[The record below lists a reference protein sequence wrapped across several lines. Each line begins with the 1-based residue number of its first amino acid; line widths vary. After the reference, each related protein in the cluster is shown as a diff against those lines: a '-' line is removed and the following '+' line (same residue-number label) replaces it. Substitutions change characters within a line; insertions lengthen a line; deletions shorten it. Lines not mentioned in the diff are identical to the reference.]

1 MAVIASVPIVF
12 PNELLRAEKVIS
24 SIYLVNTMDKAT
36 YLSAALLVVLL
47 AMSVTLSTIAQQQ
60 QQQQSLTNG
69 QTTTTSTQIVN
80 FTQLFEQKFVSY
92 VGTPPVRVVYQSP
105 TTVILVGHAKILNTK
120 IALVNNQQLWQA
132 VDIVKEQGFTVDS
145 VVTSGLSTINNP
157 LVYHI
162 ILSHN
167 KT

>member
-1 MAVIASVPIVF
+1 
-12 PNELLRAEKVIS
+12 
-24 SIYLVNTMDKAT
+24 MDKAT
-36 YLSAALLVVLL
+36 YLSAALVVVLL
-47 AMSVTLSTIAQQQ
+47 SMSVTLSTIAQQQ
-60 QQQQSLTNG
+60 QPRTNA
-69 QTTTTSTQIVN
+69 QTTTTSTQIAN
-80 FTQLFEQKFVSY
+80 FTQLFEQKFVSHL
-92 VGTPPVRVVYQSP
+92 GAPPVRVVYQSP

-132 VDIVKEQGFTVDS
+132 VDIVKEQGFNVDS

>member
-1 MAVIASVPIVF
+1 
-12 PNELLRAEKVIS
+12 
-24 SIYLVNTMDKAT
+24 MDKAT
-36 YLSAALLVVLL
+36 YLSAALVVVLL
-47 AMSVTLSTIAQQQ
+47 SMSVTLSTIAQQQ
-60 QQQQSLTNG
+60 QPRTNA
-69 QTTTTSTQIVN
+69 QTTTTSTQIAN
-80 FTQLFEQKFVSY
+80 FTQLFEQKFVSHL
-92 VGTPPVRVVYQSP
+92 GAPPVRVVYQSP

>member
-1 MAVIASVPIVF
+1 
-12 PNELLRAEKVIS
+12 
-24 SIYLVNTMDKAT
+24 MDKAT
-36 YLSAALLVVLL
+36 YLSAAAVVVLL

-60 QQQQSLTNG
+60 QQPRTNG
-69 QTTTTSTQIVN
+69 QTSTTTSTQIVN
-80 FTQLFEQKFVSY
+80 FTQLFEQKFVSHL
-92 VGTPPVRVVYQSP
+92 GTPPVQVIYQSP
-105 TTVILVGHAKILNTK
+105 ATVILVGHAKILNTK

-145 VVTSGLSTINNP
+145 VATSGLSTINNP

>member
-1 MAVIASVPIVF
+1 
-12 PNELLRAEKVIS
+12 
-24 SIYLVNTMDKAT
+24 MDKAT
-36 YLSAALLVVLL
+36 YLSAALVIVLL
-47 AMSVTLSTIAQQQ
+47 AMSVTLAAIAQQQ
-60 QQQQSLTNG
+60 QPPRANG
-69 QTTTTSTQIVN
+69 QTTTTSSQIVN
-80 FTQLFEQKFVSY
+80 FTQLFEQKFASY
-92 VGTPPVRVVYQSP
+92 LGASPVRVVYQSP

-132 VDIVKEQGFTVDS
+132 VDIVKEHGFTVDS

-167 KT
+167 KI

>member
-1 MAVIASVPIVF
+1 
-12 PNELLRAEKVIS
+12 
-24 SIYLVNTMDKAT
+24 MDKAT
-36 YLSAALLVVLL
+36 YLSAAAVVVLL
-47 AMSVTLSTIAQQQ
+47 AMSLTLSTIAQQQ
-60 QQQQSLTNG
+60 QPPPHTNG

-80 FTQLFEQKFVSY
+80 FTQLFEQKFVSHL
-92 VGTPPVRVVYQSP
+92 GAPSVRVVYQSP

-145 VVTSGLSTINNP
+145 VEASGLSTINNP
-157 LVYHI
+157 LIYHI

-167 KT
+167 KP

>member
-1 MAVIASVPIVF
+1 
-12 PNELLRAEKVIS
+12 
-24 SIYLVNTMDKAT
+24 MDKAT
-36 YLSAALLVVLL
+36 YLSAAAVVVLL
-47 AMSVTLSTIAQQQ
+47 ATSVTLSTIAQQQ
-60 QQQQSLTNG
+60 QPRTNG
-69 QTTTTSTQIVN
+69 QTITTSTQIVN
-80 FTQLFEQKFVSY
+80 FTRLFEQKFVSHL
-92 VGTPPVRVVYQSP
+92 GAPPVRVVYQSP

-167 KT
+167 KTQG

>member
-1 MAVIASVPIVF
+1 MMEDISNV
-12 PNELLRAEKVIS
+12 LLRAEKVIN

-36 YLSAALLVVLL
+36 YLSAAAVVVLL

-60 QQQQSLTNG
+60 QPRTNG
-69 QTTTTSTQIVN
+69 QTSTTTSTQIVN
-80 FTQLFEQKFVSY
+80 FTQLFEQKFVSH
-92 VGTPPVRVVYQSP
+92 VGTPPVQVIYQSP
-105 TTVILVGHAKILNTK
+105 ATVILVGHAKILNTK

>member
-1 MAVIASVPIVF
+1 
-12 PNELLRAEKVIS
+12 
-24 SIYLVNTMDKAT
+24 MDKAT

-80 FTQLFEQKFVSY
+80 FTQLFEQKFVSHL
-92 VGTPPVRVVYQSP
+92 GAPPVRVVYQSP

-132 VDIVKEQGFTVDS
+132 VDIVKEQGFNIDS

>member
-1 MAVIASVPIVF
+1 
-12 PNELLRAEKVIS
+12 
-24 SIYLVNTMDKAT
+24 MDKAT
-36 YLSAALLVVLL
+36 YLSAALVVVLL
-47 AMSVTLSTIAQQQ
+47 SMSVTLSTIAQQQ
-60 QQQQSLTNG
+60 PPRTNG

-80 FTQLFEQKFVSY
+80 FTQLFEQKFVSHL
-92 VGTPPVRVVYQSP
+92 GAPSVRVVYQSP

-145 VVTSGLSTINNP
+145 VVASGLSTINNP
-157 LVYHI
+157 LIYHI

-167 KT
+167 KP

>member
-1 MAVIASVPIVF
+1 
-12 PNELLRAEKVIS
+12 
-24 SIYLVNTMDKAT
+24 MDKAT
-36 YLSAALLVVLL
+36 YLSAVLVVVLL
-47 AMSVTLSTIAQQQ
+47 AMSVALSTIEQQQ
-60 QQQQSLTNG
+60 PPPRTDG
-69 QTTTTSTQIVN
+69 QITTTASTQIVN
-80 FTQLFEQKFVSY
+80 FTELFEQKFVSRL
-92 VGTPPVRVVYQSP
+92 GAPPPVRVVYQSP

>member
-1 MAVIASVPIVF
+1 
-12 PNELLRAEKVIS
+12 
-24 SIYLVNTMDKAT
+24 MDKAT
-36 YLSAALLVVLL
+36 YLSAVLVVVLL
-47 AMSVTLSTIAQQQ
+47 AMSVTLSTIE
-60 QQQQSLTNG
+60 QQQQSPPRTDG
-69 QTTTTSTQIVN
+69 QITTTASTQIVN
-80 FTQLFEQKFVSY
+80 FTELFEQKFVSRL
-92 VGTPPVRVVYQSP
+92 GAPPPVRVVYQSP

>member
-1 MAVIASVPIVF
+1 
-12 PNELLRAEKVIS
+12 
-24 SIYLVNTMDKAT
+24 MDKAT
-36 YLSAALLVVLL
+36 YLSAALVVVLL

-60 QQQQSLTNG
+60 QPRTNA
-69 QTTTTSTQIVN
+69 QTTTTSTQIAN
-80 FTQLFEQKFVSY
+80 FTQLFEQKFVSHL
-92 VGTPPVRVVYQSP
+92 GAPPVRVVYQSP

-145 VVTSGLSTINNP
+145 VVTSDLSTINNL

>member
-1 MAVIASVPIVF
+1 
-12 PNELLRAEKVIS
+12 
-24 SIYLVNTMDKAT
+24 MDKAT
-36 YLSAALLVVLL
+36 YLSAALVVVLL
-47 AMSVTLSTIAQQQ
+47 AMSITLSTIAQQQ
-60 QQQQSLTNG
+60 LRTNG

-80 FTQLFEQKFVSY
+80 FTQLFEQKFVSHL
-92 VGTPPVRVVYQSP
+92 GTPPVQVIYQSP
-105 TTVILVGHAKILNTK
+105 ATVILVGHAKILNTK

-167 KT
+167 NT

>member
-1 MAVIASVPIVF
+1 
-12 PNELLRAEKVIS
+12 
-24 SIYLVNTMDKAT
+24 MDKAT

-60 QQQQSLTNG
+60 QQSLTNG
-69 QTTTTSTQIVN
+69 QTTTISTQIVN
-80 FTQLFEQKFVSY
+80 FTQLFEQKFVSHL
-92 VGTPPVRVVYQSP
+92 GAPPVRVVYQSP

-132 VDIVKEQGFTVDS
+132 VDIVKEQGFNVDS

>member
-1 MAVIASVPIVF
+1 
-12 PNELLRAEKVIS
+12 
-24 SIYLVNTMDKAT
+24 MDKAT

-60 QQQQSLTNG
+60 QQPRTNG
-69 QTTTTSTQIVN
+69 QTTTISTQIVN
-80 FTQLFEQKFVSY
+80 FTQLFEQKFVSHL
-92 VGTPPVRVVYQSP
+92 GAPPVRVVYQSP

-120 IALVNNQQLWQA
+120 IALVNNQPLWQA
-132 VDIVKEQGFTVDS
+132 VDIVKEQGFNVDS

>member
-1 MAVIASVPIVF
+1 
-12 PNELLRAEKVIS
+12 
-24 SIYLVNTMDKAT
+24 MDKAT

-47 AMSVTLSTIAQQQ
+47 AVSVTLSTIAQ

-80 FTQLFEQKFVSY
+80 FTQLFEQKFVSHL
-92 VGTPPVRVVYQSP
+92 GAPPVRVVYQSP

-132 VDIVKEQGFTVDS
+132 VDIVKEQGFNVDS

>member
-1 MAVIASVPIVF
+1 
-12 PNELLRAEKVIS
+12 
-24 SIYLVNTMDKAT
+24 MDKAT
-36 YLSAALLVVLL
+36 YLSAALVVALL

-60 QQQQSLTNG
+60 PRTNA

-80 FTQLFEQKFVSY
+80 FTQLFEKKFVSHL
-92 VGTPPVRVVYQSP
+92 GAPPVRVVYQSP
-105 TTVILVGHAKILNTK
+105 TTVILVGHAKILNTN

>member
-1 MAVIASVPIVF
+1 
-12 PNELLRAEKVIS
+12 
-24 SIYLVNTMDKAT
+24 MDKAT

-47 AMSVTLSTIAQQQ
+47 AVSVTLSTIAQ

-80 FTQLFEQKFVSY
+80 FTQLFEQKFVSHL
-92 VGTPPVRVVYQSP
+92 GAPPVRVVYQSP

-132 VDIVKEQGFTVDS
+132 VDIVKEQGSNGS

>member
-1 MAVIASVPIVF
+1 
-12 PNELLRAEKVIS
+12 
-24 SIYLVNTMDKAT
+24 MDKAT
-36 YLSAALLVVLL
+36 YLSAAAVVVLL
-47 AMSVTLSTIAQQQ
+47 ATSVTLSTIAQQQ
-60 QQQQSLTNG
+60 QPRTNG
-69 QTTTTSTQIVN
+69 QTITTSTQIVN
-80 FTQLFEQKFVSY
+80 FTRLFEQKFVSHL
-92 VGTPPVRVVYQSP
+92 GAPPVRVVYQSP

-167 KT
+167 KKQG

>member
-1 MAVIASVPIVF
+1 
-12 PNELLRAEKVIS
+12 
-24 SIYLVNTMDKAT
+24 MDKAT

-60 QQQQSLTNG
+60 QQSLTNG
-69 QTTTTSTQIVN
+69 QTTTTSTQMVN
-80 FTQLFEQKFVSY
+80 FTQLFEQKFVSHL
-92 VGTPPVRVVYQSP
+92 GAPPVRVVYQSP

-132 VDIVKEQGFTVDS
+132 VDIVKEQGFNVDS
-145 VVTSGLSTINNP
+145 VVTSGLSTIDNP

>member
-1 MAVIASVPIVF
+1 
-12 PNELLRAEKVIS
+12 
-24 SIYLVNTMDKAT
+24 MDKAT

-47 AMSVTLSTIAQQQ
+47 AMSVTLSTIAQ

-80 FTQLFEQKFVSY
+80 FTQLFEQKFVSH
-92 VGTPPVRVVYQSP
+92 VGTPPVQVIYQSP
-105 TTVILVGHAKILNTK
+105 ATVILVGHAKILNTK

>member
-1 MAVIASVPIVF
+1 
-12 PNELLRAEKVIS
+12 
-24 SIYLVNTMDKAT
+24 MDKAT

-47 AMSVTLSTIAQQQ
+47 AVSVTLSTIAQ

-80 FTQLFEQKFVSY
+80 FTQLFEQKFVSHL
-92 VGTPPVRVVYQSP
+92 GAPPVRVVYQSP

-132 VDIVKEQGFTVDS
+132 VDIVKEQGFNIDS

>member
-1 MAVIASVPIVF
+1 
-12 PNELLRAEKVIS
+12 
-24 SIYLVNTMDKAT
+24 MDKAT
-36 YLSAALLVVLL
+36 YLSVALVVVLL

-60 QQQQSLTNG
+60 PRTNG

-80 FTQLFEQKFVSY
+80 FTQLFEQKFVSHI
-92 VGTPPVRVVYQSP
+92 GGPPVRVVYQSP
-105 TTVILVGHAKILNTK
+105 TTVILIGHAKILNTK

>member
-1 MAVIASVPIVF
+1 
-12 PNELLRAEKVIS
+12 
-24 SIYLVNTMDKAT
+24 MDKAT
-36 YLSAALLVVLL
+36 YLSAALVVVLL
-47 AMSVTLSTIAQQQ
+47 AMSVTLATIAEQQQ
-60 QQQQSLTNG
+60 PRANG
-69 QTTTTSTQIVN
+69 QTTTTSSQIVN
-80 FTQLFEQKFVSY
+80 FTQLFEQKFASY
-92 VGTPPVRVVYQSP
+92 LGASPVWIVYQSP

-132 VDIVKEQGFTVDS
+132 VDIVKEQGFNVDS

>member
-1 MAVIASVPIVF
+1 
-12 PNELLRAEKVIS
+12 
-24 SIYLVNTMDKAT
+24 MDKAT
-36 YLSAALLVVLL
+36 YLSAALVVVLL
-47 AMSVTLSTIAQQQ
+47 SMSVTLSTIAQQQ
-60 QQQQSLTNG
+60 QPRTNA
-69 QTTTTSTQIVN
+69 QTTTTSTQIAN
-80 FTQLFEQKFVSY
+80 FTQLFEQKFVSHL
-92 VGTPPVRVVYQSP
+92 GAPPVLVVYQSP

>member
-1 MAVIASVPIVF
+1 
-12 PNELLRAEKVIS
+12 
-24 SIYLVNTMDKAT
+24 MDKAT
-36 YLSAALLVVLL
+36 YLSVALVVVLL

-60 QQQQSLTNG
+60 QPRTNA

-80 FTQLFEQKFVSY
+80 FTQLFEQKFVSHL
-92 VGTPPVRVVYQSP
+92 GAPPVRVVYQSP

>member
-1 MAVIASVPIVF
+1 
-12 PNELLRAEKVIS
+12 
-24 SIYLVNTMDKAT
+24 MDKAT
-36 YLSAALLVVLL
+36 YLSAAAVVSRIG
-47 AMSVTLSTIAQQQ
+47 AP
-60 QQQQSLTNG
+60 
-69 QTTTTSTQIVN
+69 
-80 FTQLFEQKFVSY
+80 
-92 VGTPPVRVVYQSP
+92 PPVRVVYQSP

>member
-1 MAVIASVPIVF
+1 
-12 PNELLRAEKVIS
+12 
-24 SIYLVNTMDKAT
+24 MDKAT
-36 YLSAALLVVLL
+36 YLSAALVVVLL
-47 AMSVTLSTIAQQQ
+47 AMSVTLSTLA

-69 QTTTTSTQIVN
+69 QTTTISTQIVN
-80 FTQLFEQKFVSY
+80 FTQLFEQKFVSHL
-92 VGTPPVRVVYQSP
+92 GAPPVRVVYQSP

-132 VDIVKEQGFTVDS
+132 VDIVKEHGFTIDS
-145 VVTSGLSTINNP
+145 VVTNGLSTINNP

-162 ILSHN
+162 VLSHN